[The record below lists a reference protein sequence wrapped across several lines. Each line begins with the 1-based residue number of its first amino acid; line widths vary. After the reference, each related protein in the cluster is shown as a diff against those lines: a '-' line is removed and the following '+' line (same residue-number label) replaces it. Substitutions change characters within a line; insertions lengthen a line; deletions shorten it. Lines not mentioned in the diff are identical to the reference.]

1 MYTSRELLLSMA
13 TMCSIKGARGFS
25 GVPVNRDSLLIKPVS
40 VLKNTKCTINY
51 SSVS

>member
-1 MYTSRELLLSMA
+1 MYASRELLLSMA

-25 GVPVNRDSLLIKPVS
+25 GVPVNRDSLLINQFM
-40 VLKNTKCTINY
+40 LNTKCTINY